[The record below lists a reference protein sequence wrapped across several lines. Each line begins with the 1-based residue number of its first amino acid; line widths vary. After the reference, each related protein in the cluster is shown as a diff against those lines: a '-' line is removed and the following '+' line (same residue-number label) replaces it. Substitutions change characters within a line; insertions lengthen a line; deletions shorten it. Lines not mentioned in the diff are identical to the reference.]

1 MKLKENQ
8 LIALQNV
15 LDCMEHY
22 MLIDHVRDEYRE
34 SDWNDLNKQVGLLQ
48 KIVNQHLPVK
58 TDHLSEYILH
68 NMKDYNIQ
76 LGLTHEDIMRL
87 LSGEISTV

>member
-22 MLIDHVRDEYRE
+22 MLIDHVREEYRE
-34 SDWNDLNKQVGLLQ
+34 SYWNDLNKQVGLLQ
-48 KIVNQHLPVK
+48 KIANQHLPVQDR
-58 TDHLSEYILH
+58 TLE
-68 NMKDYNIQ
+68 
-76 LGLTHEDIMRL
+76 R
-87 LSGEISTV
+87 

>member
-1 MKLKENQ
+1 MKLKEDQ

-48 KIVNQHLPVK
+48 KIVNQHLPV
-58 TDHLSEYILH
+58 
-68 NMKDYNIQ
+68 
-76 LGLTHEDIMRL
+76 EDRPF
-87 LSGEISTV
+87 ERVYFA